1 MKCLYYPYSRC
12 VDELN
17 LKKALLLFDE
27 LVFLDSQPQFARNA
41 MMREEEK
48 FNVDKVEE
56 LYLKLSENKAVKI
69 INPQSIIKQYDLLIT
84 SNVTYDIRDD
94 DYCKTAIDYSADVWD
109 ILFERLPPSFIEAFY
124 PGAGTFSEAISLQNI
139 IKSKGDTKKL
149 PNWIKQFATFRFP
162 SGDEKQAWE
171 IFKNRYKYVIGG
183 NPHIRLKTYEI
194 PFLQAS
200 SLRINEALLIC
211 ATNEYIPFTDS
222 RIHSDLLNLKLNN
235 TISKIK
241 SDSSF
246 KKKVL
251 PDIEYEIPK
260 EQLSLKIVDELLPS
274 DVLNKLTFS
283 ELLTYKSENIKLL
296 ERFRAKVSELTVS
309 IENVG
314 YDDKYYRNLQKLV
327 DKEVIPE
334 VTEIKDELI
343 KSYEKSFGRIIV
355 NSIVTMIPTLSVSV
369 IGGLSFSGLLAACAA
384 AEAGYLSTSC
394 KDDLLEIVSANKN
407 KKRNDYSYLL
417 NLK

>member
-12 VDELN
+12 VDETN

-48 FNVDKVEE
+48 FNADKVEE
-56 LYLKLSENKAVKI
+56 LYLKLSESGAIKI
-69 INPQSIIKQYDLLIT
+69 LNPQSVTKQFDLLIT

-94 DYCKTAIDYSADVWD
+94 EYCKTAIDYSADVWD
-109 ILFERLPPSFIEAFY
+109 ILYERLPPSFIEAFY

-139 IKSKGDTKKL
+139 IKSKGDTEKL
-149 PNWIKQFATFRFP
+149 PDWIMKFAKFRFP
-162 SGDEKQAWE
+162 NGNEAQAWE
-171 IFKNRYKYVIGG
+171 AFKNRYKYVIGG
-183 NPHIRLKTYEI
+183 NPHVRLEAYEV

-200 SLRINEALLIC
+200 SLRINEALLMC
-211 ATNEYIPFTDS
+211 ATNEYIPYTDS
-222 RIHSDLLNLKLNN
+222 KIHNNLLNLKLNN

-241 SDSSF
+241 SDKSF

-260 EQLSLKIVDELLPS
+260 EQLSLKIIDELIPS
-274 DVLNKLTFS
+274 DNLSKLTFS

-296 ERFRAKVSELTVS
+296 ERFRTKVSELSTS
-309 IENVG
+309 IESVG
-314 YDDKYYRNLQKLV
+314 YDDKYYRNLQKLF
-327 DKEVIPE
+327 DKEVKPE
-334 VTEIKDELI
+334 VTKIKDELV
-343 KSYEKSFGRIIV
+343 KSYEKSFGKIIV
-355 NSIVTMIPTLSVSV
+355 NSIVAIIPTLSVSI
-369 IGGLSFSGLLAACAA
+369 IGGLNFSSILAACAA
-384 AEAGYLSTSC
+384 AEAGYLTTSG
-394 KDDLLEIVSANKN
+394 KDSLLEIISAVRNN
-407 KKRNDYSYLL
+407 KRNDYSYLL